1 MAVQYDE
8 FATEHSAKAADTEA
22 RVAALQEAYDSSSQ
36 DVGRRLLRLDKSMR
50 VVDEVDVRGMHE
62 RVHGL
67 VRQFDETDIF
77 VKHLQ
82 NKVRGW
88 RARTWIFVCTWV
100 EAGAYRLLKGRQRT
114 LQEPEARVRHNVPG
128 SQLGSCKD
136 ICLANVSERLHTGLC

>member
-1 MAVQYDE
+1 MATQYEE
-8 FATEHSAKAADTEA
+8 FATEHAAKSADNEA
-22 RVAALQEAYDSSSQ
+22 RMHALQEAYDNSSA

-82 NKVRGW
+82 NKVRG
-88 RARTWIFVCTWV
+88 RRGCRCVCMPPMHAQACKWNPRHGSNLGGSAVLCQCVLVFGSALNTV
-100 EAGAYRLLKGRQRT
+100 GAISL
-114 LQEPEARVRHNVPG
+114 
-128 SQLGSCKD
+128 SQL
-136 ICLANVSERLHTGLC
+136 